1 MNMDK
6 GITLFRNILTFAFLL
21 SLFLHRVEGE
31 TLGQTW
37 KAEASITPIAR
48 CQEVIGYLLPR
59 DSSNSLVNAPLTFPL
74 TTDSTSTT
82 PAFTSTNTITS
93 SASSTVVPPPS
104 FPITSTRSVPS
115 FTPTSSSTITS
126 PVSTSTD
133 STAPSSSETQSSSS
147 SSMTSSETSSSS
159 QSTSISS
166 STTPPSSTSSSS
178 SVSLSSTSPPASTS
192 TSPPLSST
200 QSTTVTSSTTI
211 QSTSAL
217 SPSTSAPSTQS
228 ITGTSSPATP
238 NHTSSSSSSNLS
250 PSGTTSSPILT
261 SSPVSSTISQSSN
274 GGTSTSSTSSAT
286 QSVSIVSGSQ
296 SMSISDTSSSDT
308 ISSSQTFS
316 TTSSPVITGSFSA
329 TSSGSSAPA
338 HSSGIISG
346 TGTGPGT
353 SENLSTTGSGSSTLS
368 TGSTSSRTSSAPAS
382 SSSGVSG
389 IGSGS
394 GAGLSRHPNHL
405 STILSIILPL
415 IFLLF
420 LISSFYLCRRRQ
432 LRRGMNVFGQRLELG
447 ETPAA
452 WWRLAEPGNNI
463 PTSTNREPGLIKT
476 SNEEKRWHQNQNEV
490 PSSSEKRSV
499 YAIAA
504 SVVGR
509 VGVINNLSHN
519 NNLGALFSDDEKEGL
534 NNNFEGGRRTRGG
547 PISTLAASVAKRT
560 HLPLD
565 RQNHR
570 SGSDNRELE
579 HTLPPS
585 SSSTPMSHSSP
596 PSSYFTPSR
605 NHTPF
610 PSFPF
615 TFYRVSNSSS
625 RNPSISPVQDVP
637 ATASVTDTDVSDQ
650 ISYLEPVSHNRLIDV
665 LDTEVQIPDQRG
677 YIPIVR
683 TDTRDTTG
691 SSTYS
696 ASGMEYIPFMRRDT
710 ETDSYVQTAPITPS
724 TRSLN
729 LTRTHTSQSS
739 KSNIVDSQPSSPYE
753 NASGIFRASQ
763 NSLHSRDTHDS
774 RNTRNTYDTQ
784 STVDT
789 TSSLTFAQPKV
800 ISMPASHG
808 NETTFKDEI
817 REIPLITSTFHYFPD
832 PEDERDNAVGP
843 RPSSNGVSAPSS
855 SSKNPFNPSHPL
867 FQPGPPNFADQG
879 NLEGDSFLRTL
890 EWRRRAVAYADGTGQ
905 RPSLMEAVEVYFS
918 SNSITT
924 DSSPGS
930 L

>member
-48 CQEVIGYLLPR
+48 CQEDIGYLLPR

-82 PAFTSTNTITS
+82 PSFTSTNTDTS

-159 QSTSISS
+159 QSTSIFS

-178 SVSLSSTSPPASTS
+178 SVSLTSTSPPASTS

-228 ITGTSSPATP
+228 ITGTSSPPTP

-250 PSGTTSSPILT
+250 PSGTTSSPSLT
-261 SSPVSSTISQSSN
+261 SSPVSSTITQSTS
-274 GGTSTSSTSSAT
+274 GGTSTSSISSAT

-296 SMSISDTSSSDT
+296 SMSMSDTSSSGT

-346 TGTGPGT
+346 TGTGTGT
-353 SENLSTTGSGSSTLS
+353 SENLSATGSGSSTLGTS
-368 TGSTSSRTSSAPAS
+368 LTSSRTSSAPAS
-382 SSSGVSG
+382 SSSGASG

-420 LISSFYLCRRRQ
+420 LISSLYLCRRRQ

-463 PTSTNREPGLIKT
+463 PTSSNREPGLIKT

-509 VGVINNLSHN
+509 VGVPNNLSHN
-519 NNLGALFSDDEKEGL
+519 NNLDALFSDDEKESL

-565 RQNHR
+565 RQTHR

-585 SSSTPMSHSSP
+585 SSSTPMSHSPP
-596 PSSYFTPSR
+596 PSSHFSPSR

-615 TFYRVSNSSS
+615 TFYRASNSSS
-625 RNPSISPVQDVP
+625 RNGSISPVQDVP

-729 LTRTHTSQSS
+729 LTRTHTSQSG
-739 KSNIVDSQPSSPYE
+739 KSNIVDSQPSPPCE

-763 NSLHSRDTHDS
+763 DSLHSRDTHDS
-774 RNTRNTYDTQ
+774 RNTRNTYATQ

-800 ISMPASHG
+800 IRMSASHG
-808 NETTFKDEI
+808 NETTLKDETT
-817 REIPLITSTFHYFPD
+817 EIPLITSTFHYSPD
-832 PEDERDNAVGP
+832 PEDESDNAVGP
-843 RPSSNGVSAPSS
+843 RPSSNGFSAPPS

-867 FQPGPPNFADQG
+867 FQPGPPNSADQG
-879 NLEGDSFLRTL
+879 NMEGDSFFRTL
-890 EWRRRAVAYADGTGQ
+890 EWRRRALAYADGTGQ

-918 SNSITT
+918 
-924 DSSPGS
+924 DRKE
-930 L
+930 

>member
-1 MNMDK
+1 MDK

-37 KAEASITPIAR
+37 KVEASITPIAR

-104 FPITSTRSVPS
+104 FTITSTRSVPS

-178 SVSLSSTSPPASTS
+178 SVSLTSTSLPASTS

-238 NHTSSSSSSNLS
+238 HHTSSSSSSNLS

-296 SMSISDTSSSDT
+296 SMSISDTSSSGT

-338 HSSGIISG
+338 HSSGIISETG
-346 TGTGPGT
+346 TGTGT
-353 SENLSTTGSGSSTLS
+353 SENSSPTGSGSSTLGTS
-368 TGSTSSRTSSAPAS
+368 LTSSRTSSAPAS
-382 SSSGVSG
+382 SSSGASG

-394 GAGLSRHPNHL
+394 GAGLHPNHL

-509 VGVINNLSHN
+509 VGVPNNLSHN
-519 NNLGALFSDDEKEGL
+519 NNLDALFSDDEKEGL
-534 NNNFEGGRRTRGG
+534 NKNFERGRRTRGG

-570 SGSDNRELE
+570 SGTDNRELE

-585 SSSTPMSHSSP
+585 SSSTPMSHSPP
-596 PSSYFTPSR
+596 PSSHFSPSR

-615 TFYRVSNSSS
+615 TFYRASNSSS
-625 RNPSISPVQDVP
+625 RNGSISPVQDVP

-665 LDTEVQIPDQRG
+665 LDTEVQIPNQRG

-696 ASGMEYIPFMRRDT
+696 ASGMEYIPFVRRDT

-729 LTRTHTSQSS
+729 LTRTHTSQSG
-739 KSNIVDSQPSSPYE
+739 KSNIVDSQPSPPCE

-763 NSLHSRDTHDS
+763 DSLHSRDTHDS
-774 RNTRNTYDTQ
+774 RNTRNTYATQ

-800 ISMPASHG
+800 IRMPASHG
-808 NETTFKDEI
+808 DETTLKDET
-817 REIPLITSTFHYFPD
+817 REIPLITSTFHYSPD
-832 PEDERDNAVGP
+832 PEDESDNAVGS
-843 RPSSNGVSAPSS
+843 RPSSNGFSAPSS

-867 FQPGPPNFADQG
+867 FQPRPSNFADQG
-879 NLEGDSFLRTL
+879 NLEGDSFFRNL
-890 EWRRRAVAYADGTGQ
+890 EWRRRALAYADGTGQ

-924 DSSPGS
+924 DSSPGP

>member
-1 MNMDK
+1 MDK

-21 SLFLHRVEGE
+21 SLLLHRVEGE
-31 TLGQTW
+31 TLEQTW
-37 KAEASITPIAR
+37 KAGASITPIAR
-48 CQEVIGYLLPR
+48 CQEDIGYLLPR

-82 PAFTSTNTITS
+82 PAFTSTSTITS
-93 SASSTVVPPPS
+93 SVSSTVVPPPS

-147 SSMTSSETSSSS
+147 SSMTSPETSSSS

-166 STTPPSSTSSSS
+166 STTPPSSTLSSS
-178 SVSLSSTSPPASTS
+178 SVSPTSTSPPTSTS
-192 TSPPLSST
+192 TSPLLSST
-200 QSTTVTSSTTI
+200 QLTTGTSSTTI

-228 ITGTSSPATP
+228 ITGTSSTATP

-250 PSGTTSSPILT
+250 PSGTTSSQILT

-296 SMSISDTSSSDT
+296 SMSISDASSSGT

-338 HSSGIISG
+338 HSSGIISETG
-346 TGTGPGT
+346 TGTGT
-353 SENLSTTGSGSSTLS
+353 SENSSPTGSGSSTLGTS
-368 TGSTSSRTSSAPAS
+368 LTSSRTSSAPAS
-382 SSSGVSG
+382 SSSGASG

-394 GAGLSRHPNHL
+394 GAGLHPNHL

-490 PSSSEKRSV
+490 PSSSEKRSM

-509 VGVINNLSHN
+509 VGVPNNLSHN
-519 NNLGALFSDDEKEGL
+519 NNLDALFSDDEKEGL

-547 PISTLAASVAKRT
+547 PISNLAASVAKRT

-570 SGSDNRELE
+570 SGSDNRLE
-579 HTLPPS
+579 HALPPS
-585 SSSTPMSHSSP
+585 SSSTPTSRSPP
-596 PSSYFTPSR
+596 PSSHFSPSR

-615 TFYRVSNSSS
+615 TFYRASNSSS
-625 RNPSISPVQDVP
+625 RNGSISPVQDVP

-650 ISYLEPVSHNRLIDV
+650 TSYLEPVSHNRLIDV
-665 LDTEVQIPDQRG
+665 LDTEVQILNQRG

-710 ETDSYVQTAPITPS
+710 ETDSYVQTAPMTPS

-729 LTRTHTSQSS
+729 LTRTHTSQSG
-739 KSNIVDSQPSSPYE
+739 KSNIVDSQPSPPCK
-753 NASGIFRASQ
+753 NASRIFRASQ
-763 NSLHSRDTHDS
+763 DSLHSRDTHDT
-774 RNTRNTYDTQ
+774 RNTRNTYATQ

-789 TSSLTFAQPKV
+789 TSSLTFAQPNV
-800 ISMPASHG
+800 IRMSASHG
-808 NETTFKDEI
+808 NETTLKDEI
-817 REIPLITSTFHYFPD
+817 REIPSITSTFHYSPD
-832 PEDERDNAVGP
+832 PEDESDIAVGP

-879 NLEGDSFLRTL
+879 NLEGDSFFRTL
-890 EWRRRAVAYADGTGQ
+890 EWRRRALAYADGTGQ

-918 SNSITT
+918 
-924 DSSPGS
+924 DRKE
-930 L
+930 